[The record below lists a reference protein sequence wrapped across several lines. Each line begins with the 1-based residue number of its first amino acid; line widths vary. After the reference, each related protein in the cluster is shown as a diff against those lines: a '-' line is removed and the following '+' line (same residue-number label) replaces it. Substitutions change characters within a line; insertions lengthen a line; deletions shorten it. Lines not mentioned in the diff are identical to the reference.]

1 MSIDESLVESDL
13 NSLVDAHIKNY
24 LPAQISMESYNNF
37 VRTGIKFIIEE
48 LFKISKPMVNQNNK
62 GENKDVNLPISFL
75 FEMQVKDTTIEMP
88 MIPSTTAGQNIIL
101 TPAMARVRGE
111 SYSGN
116 IMASVHATLKT
127 IYSNRETEIKVVIP
141 KKKIGTF
148 PVMVGSILC
157 HTYGKPTDWLENS
170 GEDPTDCGGY
180 FIIHNREYVVE
191 NGENLR
197 YNSIHLNATIKD
209 EYIRGEYI
217 SQPNNAFENSSHLKV
232 AYFKN
237 GKLHIEFNSQK
248 FVALTI
254 PYWVMFRMLGVS
266 NDLEMAKYIVYNTE
280 GKDPTTKALL
290 DILYKAYI
298 EDNMCEEMKRVT
310 DQSEII
316 YMVVQRA
323 IESDLHNTSISNMSK
338 AEAIHEMLNVIDG
351 YFLPRLGKSSE
362 DRIAKIRFLGY
373 FIREVLITKLG
384 LREPTDRDHLANKRI
399 HDPAITLSKCLKT
412 HLNLTFYSK
421 ITKKVRSLV
430 SEDISK
436 IEERR
441 LVDIINSIIEMQT
454 LGEKMDSSI
463 LNIQQKDANGK
474 VLNSRMNSAV
484 LERKNPT
491 NVISALRNISIAK
504 GTADYTER
512 AKQQRQ
518 VHSSYHGFIDALQ
531 SADTGKPVGTKKQIT
546 MTTRIT
552 SIIQTN
558 ELIALLSID
567 TDIVK
572 IDDTY
577 NMKLYSEGMY
587 YVMFN
592 GAPIGLC
599 YNPTQIMNKYKQYR
613 LEGRIFREIMV
624 YVDYDVGVVHFMHE
638 IGCLIRPMIKVYN
651 NAAEYEQN
659 PDTVQF
665 KQYIKFT
672 KEMMD
677 WDEHRL
683 IDEGI
688 CEYVTVETCVN
699 SLIAYGFNHFKDN
712 MHNPLLQYTH
722 VDVQITTLGYITAVG
737 NYLSHTQAARGC
749 YHTVQFRQGISYA
762 MYNYNDAFLKNRAI
776 GISTQYPL
784 VYALGNKFTSPN
796 GENILICVKNHEGKN
811 LEDSIVV
818 SKAASERGRFCVVY
832 IKVEDVTIERG
843 QKLMIP
849 DSTITR
855 DIKSNGDYSRLDDR
869 GIIKVGTIVTDNM
882 VLVGR
887 VELLKADPTKSTQ
900 QIYKD
905 KSILYNSSEPAL
917 VQDVKIVKGS
927 EDLVTVYIRFHHYRP
942 VKVGD
947 KLSSRSG
954 NKGIVSAME
963 CQSDLP
969 YSQDGEIPDIIVN
982 CHSFPSRMMFGQL
995 IEMTNATI
1003 AAEKGIQI
1011 NGTTYMDIDYEK
1023 QIDELMSL
1031 GLRANNT
1038 KRMYNGKTG
1047 QMLQN
1052 ATSFEMC
1059 TYQRLQKFVIDDEQ
1073 AVGLTSPVD
1082 ETTGQP
1088 LGGKHQSGG
1097 LRIGEMERWTLDG
1110 SGCSY
1115 ITRDKRFTNS
1125 NGRVAY
1131 ICRRCGNYATV
1142 NVDKKIYSCFECK
1155 EKVDIQKIN
1164 TTKTTILFHNELNA
1178 AHIKLTLNPEPR
1190 AFYE

>member
-1 MSIDESLVESDL
+1 MSIDVGLCESDL
-13 NSLVDAHIKNY
+13 NSLIDAHVKNY

-48 LFKISKPMVNQNNK
+48 LFKISKPMKNLKNS
-62 GENKDVNLPISFL
+62 GDAKDANLPVSFL
-75 FEMQVKDTTIEMP
+75 FEMQVKDTTVEMP
-88 MIPSTTAGQNIIL
+88 MIPTTTGQNSIL
-101 TPAMARVRGE
+101 TPAMARIRGD

-116 IMASVHATLKT
+116 IMASVHATLKI
-127 IYSNRETEIKVVIP
+127 IYANKEVEIKTVVP

-157 HTYGKPTDWLENS
+157 HTYGKPTDWLESS

-180 FIIHNREYVVE
+180 FIINNREYVVE

-232 AYFKN
+232 AYYKN

-254 PYWVMFRMLGVS
+254 PYWVMFRMLGIS
-266 NDLEMAKYIVYNTE
+266 NDLEMVKYIVYDVN

-290 DILYKAYI
+290 DILYKAYN
-298 EDNMCEEMKRVT
+298 EDTMCEEMKGET
-310 DQSEII
+310 NQGEII

-323 IESDLHNTSISNMSK
+323 IESDAHNTSISNMGK

-412 HLNLTFYSK
+412 HLNLTFFSK
-421 ITKKVRSLV
+421 ITKKVRSLIG
-430 SEDISK
+430 EDVSK

-441 LVDIINSIIEMQT
+441 LKDIIVGVIETQT

-474 VLNSRMNSAV
+474 ALNNRMNSAV

-518 VHSSYHGFIDALQ
+518 VHSSYCGFIDACQ
-531 SADTGKPVGTKKQIT
+531 SADTGKTVGTKKQIT
-546 MTTRIT
+546 MMARIT
-552 SIIQTN
+552 SIIQLN
-558 ELIALLSID
+558 ELQALLAQDLEIL
-567 TDIVK
+567 K
-572 IDDTY
+572 IDETY
-577 NMKLYSEGMY
+577 NMKLYHEGMY

-599 YNPTQIMNKYKQYR
+599 SNPTQIMNKYKQYR
-613 LEGRIFREIMV
+613 LEGKIFREIMI
-624 YVDYDVGVVHFMHE
+624 YVEYDVGVVHFMHE
-638 IGCLIRPMIKVYN
+638 IGCLIKPMLKVYN
-651 NAAEYEQN
+651 NAADYEKDPKN
-659 PDTVQF
+659 VVF

-672 KEMMD
+672 REMMT
-677 WDEHRL
+677 WTEHRL

-688 CEYVTVETCVN
+688 CEYMTVETCVN
-699 SLIAYGFNHFKDN
+699 GLIAYGFDHFKAN
-712 MHNPLLQYTH
+712 QNNPLLQYTH
-722 VDVQITTLGYITAVG
+722 VDVQISTLGYITAVG

-784 VYALGNKFTSPN
+784 IYTLGNKFTSPN
-796 GENILICVKNHEGKN
+796 GENVLICVKNHEGKN

-818 SKAASERGRFCVVY
+818 SKAASERGRFCVIY
-832 IKVEDVTIERG
+832 IKVEDIVAERG
-843 QKLMIP
+843 HKFTIP
-849 DSTITR
+849 DPTITR

-869 GIIKVGTIVTDNM
+869 GLIKVGTIVTDNM
-882 VLVGR
+882 VIAGR
-887 VELLKADPTKSTQ
+887 VEPLKTDPTKSSQ
-900 QIYKD
+900 YIWKD
-905 KSILYNSSEPAL
+905 RSVLYNSSEPAL
-917 VQDVKIVKGS
+917 VQEVKLIKGS
-927 EDLVTVYIRFHHYRP
+927 DDRDIAYIRFHHYRP

-963 CQSDLP
+963 CQTDLP
-969 YSQDGEIPDIIVN
+969 YSEDGEIPDIIVN

-1011 NGTTYMDIDYEK
+1011 NGTTYMDISYE
-1023 QIDELMSL
+1023 QQSQLLLSL
-1031 GLRANNT
+1031 GLRVNNM

-1052 ATSFEMC
+1052 AVSFEMC
-1059 TYQRLQKFVIDDEQ
+1059 TYQRLQKFVVDDEQ
-1073 AVGLTSPVD
+1073 AVGLTSPID

-1110 SGCSY
+1110 SGCAY

-1142 NVDKKIYSCFECK
+1142 NTDKKIYTCFECK
-1155 EKVDIQKIN
+1155 EKVDIQKIH

-1178 AHIKLTLNPEPR
+1178 AHIKLTLTPEPR